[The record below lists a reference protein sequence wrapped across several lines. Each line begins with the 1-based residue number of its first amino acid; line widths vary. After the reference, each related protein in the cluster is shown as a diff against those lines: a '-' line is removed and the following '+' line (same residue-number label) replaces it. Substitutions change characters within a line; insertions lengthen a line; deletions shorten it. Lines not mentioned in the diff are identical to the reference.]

1 MATVHL
7 PIRQLVEFLLRT
19 GSIDSRFTGF
29 DRALEGAHIHRK
41 LQKAAGGGYQA
52 EVFLSVERQA
62 EDIAFTL
69 EGRADGIFTD
79 ETGTVVIDE
88 IKTTAV
94 PPEEITEDMN
104 PCHWAQ
110 GMVYGAIYAAQQSL
124 PELNVRLTYY
134 QIDTDQIIRFIR
146 RFTQQELDEFLDKLL
161 CQYAPWAQRR
171 IEWDVKRTQSL
182 AALQFPFAQYRP
194 GQRAMAGEIYR
205 ACRAGKTADC
215 KGGTRLFCQAPTGI
229 GKTMS
234 ALFPALKAMGEGN
247 GEKLFYL
254 TARNTT
260 QTAAEDA
267 LTRLHTAQPELA
279 LRSVTLTA
287 KEKVCLHPDAE
298 GHPACLPELCPYANG
313 YYDRIKDALTALLDG
328 TGSFDRA
335 ALAGAAKRFSVC
347 PFELGLD
354 LSEWCDV
361 VIGDYNYLF
370 DPVVHLK
377 RFFDSSGDWLF
388 LVDEAHNLPD
398 RARAMYSAR
407 FCKSSLTEAK
417 RALGKGKSAL
427 KTALTKADKA
437 LLEARKACIQLAP
450 RHSSQTD
457 AADPAQTSLLP
468 ENTVPALKLPEPL
481 YAQDSTVFLQEP
493 PSALLSPLRAVQAP
507 LQDWL
512 EANPDAE
519 AHAQL
524 LELYFAVQDITRAAE
539 RYDSH
544 FVTQLTARGRELELQ
559 LLCLDPAPFVDAS
572 LAAGRSAALFSA
584 TLAPPS
590 FYRSVLGCSDA
601 RAVAL
606 DSPFPAENL
615 GLYCLPNISTR
626 YRDREASVQAVS
638 DALAQ
643 LVQART
649 GNYFAFFPSYA
660 YLRQVHEDFAAR
672 YPGIRTLVQESRL
685 DDAAR
690 AEFLAQFVPDPAETL
705 LGFGVMGGI
714 FGEGVDLA
722 GSRLIGCA
730 IVGVGLPQVNPQQ
743 EMLRR
748 YYDAQNGFGFDYAYR
763 YPGMN
768 KVLQAAGRVIRT
780 PEDRGAVLL
789 LDDRFAQQEYIRLF
803 PPHWRHIRY
812 LRSCEELAAALQDFW
827 NK

>member
-1 MATVHL
+1 MSSVHL

-19 GSIDSRFTGF
+19 GSIDSRFSGF
-29 DRALEGAHIHRK
+29 DRALEGARIHRK
-41 LQKAAGGGYQA
+41 LQKAAGDGYEA
-52 EVFLSVERQA
+52 EVFLSAEREA
-62 EDIAFTL
+62 CGIAFTL

-79 ETGTVVIDE
+79 EAGTVTIDE

-94 PPEEITEDMN
+94 PFEEITEEMN

-110 GMVYGAIYAAQQSL
+110 GMVYGAIYSAQQSL
-124 PELNVRLTYY
+124 PKINVRLTYY
-134 QIDTDQIIRFIR
+134 QIDADQIIRFTR
-146 RFTQQELDEFLDKLL
+146 HFTREELSAFLHKLL
-161 CQYAPWAQRR
+161 EQYAPWARR
-171 IEWDVKRTQSL
+171 QLEWADRRSRSL
-182 AALQFPFAQYRP
+182 SALQFPFAEYRP
-194 GQRAMAGEIYR
+194 GQRALAGEVYR
-205 ACRAGKTADC
+205 ACRAGKDAAH

-234 ALFPALKAMGEGN
+234 ALFPALRSMGEGR

-254 TARNTT
+254 TARSTT

-267 LTRLHTAQPELA
+267 LARLRASAPGLA

-287 KEKVCLHPDAE
+287 KEKVCLNPDAE
-298 GHPACLPELCPYANG
+298 GRPACLPELCPFANG
-313 YYDRIKDALTALLDG
+313 YYDRIKDALAALLDSG
-328 TGSFDRA
+328 GSFDRA
-335 ALAGAAKRFSVC
+335 ALARTAQQFSVC

-377 RFFDSSGDWLF
+377 RFFDASGDWLF
-388 LVDEAHNLPD
+388 LIDEAHNLPD
-398 RARAMYSAR
+398 RARAMYSAS
-407 FCKSSLTEAK
+407 FAKSSLTDAK
-417 RALGKGKSAL
+417 RALGRGRSSL
-427 KTALTKADKA
+427 KTALTRADKA
-437 LLEARKACIQLAP
+437 FLEARKLCARLAP
-450 RHSSQTD
+450 RRT
-457 AADPAQTSLLP
+457 AEAGGEAPAQTSLLP
-468 ENTVPALKLPEPL
+468 ENASPALELPAPL
-481 YAQDSTVFLQEP
+481 YAREGTVFVRELP
-493 PSALLSPLRAVQAP
+493 GALLTPLRAVQAP

-512 EANPDAE
+512 EANPDAD

-524 LELYFAVQDITRAAE
+524 LDLYFAVQDITRAAE

-544 FVTQLTARGRELELQ
+544 FVTQLTARGSELELH

-572 LAAGRSAALFSA
+572 LSAGRSAALFSA
-584 TLAPPS
+584 TLTPPGY
-590 FYRSVLGCSDA
+590 YRGVLGCADA

-606 DSPFPAENL
+606 ESPFPAENL

-626 YRDREASVQAVS
+626 YRDREASVPAVS
-638 DALAQ
+638 DALARLAQ
-643 LVQART
+643 GKT

-672 YPGIRTLVQESRL
+672 YPGVRTLVQESGL

-690 AEFLAQFVPDPAETL
+690 AEFLAQFVPQPAETL

-722 GSRLIGCA
+722 GDRLIGCA
-730 IVGVGLPQVNPQQ
+730 IVGVGLPQVNPRQ

-748 YYDAQNGFGFDYAYR
+748 YYDEQSGTGFDYAYR
-763 YPGMN
+763 FPGMN

-780 PEDRGAVLL
+780 PEDKGVVLL
-789 LDDRFAQQEYIRLF
+789 LDDRFALPDYTRLF
-803 PPHWRHIRY
+803 PPHWRHIEY
-812 LRSCEELAAALQDFW
+812 LHSSDELEDKLRSFW
-827 NK
+827 GN